1 MWDPFLDWSQ
11 GFGDIIDDNS
21 FDEDVED
28 VGEVGDALET
38 RNSYSVFPRPDTM
51 ADLATDLVSG
61 LRRGRKKEGI
71 HLDIHN
77 STRDHHVFL
86 FEIHLAI
93 IKNEQIGEKTDIV
106 HGTAVLHVT
115 CSLRQI

>member
-1 MWDPFLDWSQ
+1 MWDPFLHRSQ

-28 VGEVGDALET
+28 VGEVGETLET

-71 HLDIHN
+71 HLDI
-77 STRDHHVFL
+77 STIPQGIIMFSFL
-86 FEIHLAI
+86 KYTLQSS
-93 IKNEQIGEKTDIV
+93 KMNKLEK
-106 HGTAVLHVT
+106 
-115 CSLRQI
+115 RQI

>member
-1 MWDPFLDWSQ
+1 MRPPRPFVQLLWDPFLDRSQ

-28 VGEVGDALET
+28 VGEVGETLET

-71 HLDIHN
+71 HLYI

-86 FEIHLAI
+86 FEIHPAREASKMNKL
-93 IKNEQIGEKTDIV
+93 EK
-106 HGTAVLHVT
+106 
-115 CSLRQI
+115 RQI